1 MASNEELL
9 REIALLKAENQ
20 MLRTHRVV
28 LSNRPTYDT
37 AKLMQIPEFENVFW
51 EVKDDGCA
59 HLIHMQW
66 VSILGTIARSILFP
80 QYAELLPDHRRV
92 RRALCTDL
100 SENEYLQYIEF
111 LDDVFAYIAARAST
125 VRKGANK

>member
-20 MLRTHRVV
+20 MLRTHRVMY
-28 LSNRPTYDT
+28 SDRPIYDT

-59 HLIHMQW
+59 HFIHTQW
-66 VSILGTIARSILFP
+66 VSMLGTIARSILFP
-80 QYAELLPDHRRV
+80 QYAELLPDHRRI

-100 SENEYLQYIEF
+100 SENEYRQYTEF
-111 LDDVFAYIAARAST
+111 LDDVFTYIVARAST
-125 VRKGANK
+125 VRKEAGK